1 MILQI
6 IYKQGGYTMTTTPI
20 RRKEDIES
28 LKSYFL
34 KFHEYRNYAMFVIGI
49 NTALRIS
56 DLLEL
61 KWGDVWDF
69 KGAHYKQHIYITEK
83 KTGKR
88 NCIAINTSSR
98 KALELLKQEYKV
110 SSPEEYIFFSGNNR
124 YQHISRNRAYNI
136 IKHAANYNCIDGN
149 ISCHSLRKTFGYHAW
164 KCGTPPALL
173 MNIYNHSNIEITKRY
188 LSIEQDDKDELFQ
201 NMNL

>member
-1 MILQI
+1 MV
-6 IYKQGGYTMTTTPI
+6 TTPI
-20 RRKEDIES
+20 RRKEDIEL
-28 LKSYFL
+28 LKNYFL
-34 KFHEYRNYAMFVIGI
+34 QTQEYRDYAMFVVGI

-61 KWGDVWDF
+61 KWRDVWDF
-69 KGAHYKQHIYITEK
+69 EKNKYHLHIYITEQ
-83 KTGKR
+83 KTSKHT
-88 NCIAINTSSR
+88 CIAINKSCQL
-98 KALELLKQEYKV
+98 ALTLLWKQCKKV
-110 SSPEEYIFFSGNNR
+110 SPQEYIFFSGNDR
-124 YQHISRNRAYNI
+124 YRHISRNRAYNI
-136 IKHAANYNCIDGN
+136 IKQAALSNSIEGN

-201 NMNL
+201 AMNL